1 MLKLIA
7 TAALVVELSVVSAAS
22 LFVIATF
29 ASPAT
34 LNFV

>member
-1 MLKLIA
+1 MTKLIA

-22 LFVIATF
+22 LFVIVTSF
-29 ASPAT
+29 GPAT